1 MNYKRLL
8 SASYG
13 HFAIDMLNASIVM
26 VLTSISGVYALS
38 VSQIGFASMV
48 YTVTA
53 ALTQP
58 FFGIWADRLRGR
70 WLGAVGVLWT
80 MIFFALTPFMPSYG
94 ALVVC
99 LTIGALGSGA
109 LHASGMVN
117 ASAAGGAH
125 PTTATSIFFV
135 MGQMGLAL
143 GPFLTGILLQTIGIQ
158 ATMPVMALLSLPAVV
173 MMFIFLRAPNEE
185 EPQPPPV
192 VAPASSAERP
202 RNQVV
207 NRSLFVAIAFVLGVG
222 LRSASFTT
230 FTTLL
235 PKYFSDL
242 GFEPA
247 VYGALLG
254 VWSFGG
260 ALGTFAG
267 GVLGDRFNRRMV
279 IFLSTALSV
288 PFTLAVL
295 YTYDWAAFAAAAL
308 AGALLNVPHSIL
320 VVMAQRFLPRRKG
333 MMGGAVL
340 GFMFASGAVAAWVA
354 SWFADSLGLAT
365 VLTIVAF
372 LPIGAGVC
380 ALLLPSTR
388 GAPVTPAPTRD
399 VSPEAAAQPVTSAAD

>member
-1 MNYKRLL
+1 
-8 SASYG
+8 
-13 HFAIDMLNASIVM
+13 
-26 VLTSISGVYALS
+26 
-38 VSQIGFASMV
+38 
-48 YTVTA
+48 
-53 ALTQP
+53 
-58 FFGIWADRLRGR
+58 
-70 WLGAVGVLWT
+70 
-80 MIFFALTPFMPSYG
+80 
-94 ALVVC
+94 
-99 LTIGALGSGA
+99 
-109 LHASGMVN
+109 
-117 ASAAGGAH
+117 
-125 PTTATSIFFV
+125 
-135 MGQMGLAL
+135 
-143 GPFLTGILLQTIGIQ
+143 
-158 ATMPVMALLSLPAVV
+158 MPVMALLSLPAVV
-173 MMFIFLRAPNEE
+173 LMFIFLAAPNEE
-185 EPQPPPV
+185 EPQPPSTV
-192 VAPASSAERP
+192 AAAPAQATERT

-235 PKYFSDL
+235 PKYFDDL
-242 GFEPA
+242 GFAPA

-279 IFLSTALSV
+279 IFISTALSV
-288 PFTLAVL
+288 PFALGVL

-388 GAPVTPAPTRD
+388 GAPVKPAP
-399 VSPEAAAQPVTSAAD
+399 QPVTSAAD

>member
-13 HFAIDMLNASIVM
+13 HFAIDMMNASIVM

-48 YTVTA
+48 YTITA

-70 WLGAVGVLWT
+70 WLGAAGMLWT
-80 MIFFALTPFMPSYG
+80 MVFFALTPFMPSYP

-117 ASAAGGAH
+117 ASAAGGEY

-158 ATMPVMALLSLPAVV
+158 ATMPVMALLGTPAVV
-173 MMFIFLRAPNEE
+173 MMFIFLRTPNEE
-185 EPQPPPV
+185 EPHPSPAATPADS
-192 VAPASSAERP
+192 APTNAAERT
-202 RNQVV
+202 RSQIV
-207 NRSLFVAIAFVLGVG
+207 NRSLFVAVAFVMTVG

-235 PKYFSDL
+235 PKYYNDL
-242 GFEPA
+242 GYEPA

-254 VWSFGG
+254 VLSFGG
-260 ALGTFAG
+260 AMGTFAG
-267 GVLGDRFNRRMV
+267 GFLGDRFNRRMV

-288 PFTLAVL
+288 PFTLVL
-295 YTYDWAAFAAAAL
+295 LYAFDWMAFAAAAL
-308 AGALLNVPHSIL
+308 AGGLLNVPHSIL
-320 VVMAQRFLPRRKG
+320 LVMAQRFLPRRKG

-354 SWFADSLGLAT
+354 SWFADSLGVGT

-388 GAPVTPAPTRD
+388 GAPVKPTP
-399 VSPEAAAQPVTSAAD
+399 QPVTSAAD